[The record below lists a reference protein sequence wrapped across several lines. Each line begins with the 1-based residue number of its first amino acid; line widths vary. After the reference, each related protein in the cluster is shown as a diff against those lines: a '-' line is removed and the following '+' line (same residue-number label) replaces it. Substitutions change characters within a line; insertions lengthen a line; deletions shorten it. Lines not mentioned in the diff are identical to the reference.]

1 MGEQT
6 TKPTGYVGFVN
17 GDQPWLAPPS
27 TEIPFVAVEWDGD
40 EPFLRASPDVVITP
54 WRESDVD
61 AIVSACADTLVHT
74 QP

>member
-1 MGEQT
+1 
-6 TKPTGYVGFVN
+6 V
-17 GDQPWLAPPS
+17 ARASS